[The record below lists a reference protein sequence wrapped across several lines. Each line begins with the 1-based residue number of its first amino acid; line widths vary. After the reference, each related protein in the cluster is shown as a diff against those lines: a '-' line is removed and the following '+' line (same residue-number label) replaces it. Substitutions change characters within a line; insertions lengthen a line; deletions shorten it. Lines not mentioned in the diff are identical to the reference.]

1 MFNLPLSCMSAA
13 MGHQIGKS
21 VGIVEDVET
30 EDDGVGWGTYLR
42 VKIRLDIAKPLARG
56 RVLKMNGCLNSERLP
71 KFCYH
76 CGVIKHG
83 VAGCLSRKGGIYH
96 GDSST
101 QQFGCFLRVPPY
113 NRSFP
118 GKGGYGRSVYS
129 GDSANSAEESSH
141 HGETQI
147 LLLRRNVLL
156 VVRDF
161 RVIRLT
167 VLESLL
173 LRRNVLAVLRES
185 REIKLMELFL
195 LKG

>member
-1 MFNLPLSCMSAA
+1 LRDYIFFLLEFEHFWEKDRVKESQPWVFEGNLISIADYNGSIPPAQMDFEKVSFWTGMFNLPLSCMSAA

-56 RVLKMNGCLNSERLP
+56 RVLKINGSDTWVAFQYERLP

-96 GDSST
+96 CAD
-101 QQFGCFLRVPPY
+101 
-113 NRSFP
+113 
-118 GKGGYGRSVYS
+118 K
-129 GDSANSAEESSH
+129 AA
-141 HGETQI
+141 
-147 LLLRRNVLL
+147 
-156 VVRDF
+156 
-161 RVIRLT
+161 
-167 VLESLL
+167 
-173 LRRNVLAVLRES
+173 
-185 REIKLMELFL
+185 
-195 LKG
+195 

>member
-1 MFNLPLSCMSAA
+1 MDFENVSFWTRMFILPLSCMSAA

-42 VKIRLDIAKPLARG
+42 VKIRLDIAKPLPRG
-56 RVLKMNGCLNSERLP
+56 RVLKINGSDTWVAFQYERLP

-129 GDSANSAEESSH
+129 GDSANSAGNAEGKSVP
-141 HGETQI
+141 
-147 LLLRRNVLL
+147 L
-156 VVRDF
+156 
-161 RVIRLT
+161 
-167 VLESLL
+167 
-173 LRRNVLAVLRES
+173 
-185 REIKLMELFL
+185 LMEEEAYVQQNQSSAAFSLVRGGVGFSE
-195 LKG
+195 KHT